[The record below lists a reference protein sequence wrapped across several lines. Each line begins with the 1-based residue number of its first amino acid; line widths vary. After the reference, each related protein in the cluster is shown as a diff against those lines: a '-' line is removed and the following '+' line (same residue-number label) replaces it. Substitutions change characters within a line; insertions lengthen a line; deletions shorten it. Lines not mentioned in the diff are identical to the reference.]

1 MNLKGLRFLFPP
13 APPVHGEKEKNA
25 LRRKA
30 ASLTSTGNVLVQI
43 GHFATKQD
51 LNLRKKKLLF
61 GGK

>member
-1 MNLKGLRFLFPP
+1 MYLKDLRFLLPP
-13 APPVHGEKEKNA
+13 APPVHGEREKGK

-51 LNLRKKKLLF
+51 IDLRKKKLLF
-61 GGK
+61 